1 MEPKHLNPILPEQVV
16 VRWESVRCESLIA
29 GLQKNYCP
37 FKNCSVVMVDDGGEN
52 EIVTSAECH
61 SCHRLFCAQSS
72 HEDAEPKVGMTFN
85 SEDEANRYY
94 KNYARLMGFGVCKIN
109 SKNGDDGKKYITIG
123 CSRARKYKN
132 NSKNLLKPNPTTKTE
147 CKARLS
153 ACVSSDGTVVVSRV
167 NLGHNHDLSPT
178 KARFLRCNKNLE
190 PRIKRRLEL
199 NDQVGINVSRNFRA
213 FVVEANG
220 YDNLTFGEKDCR
232 NYIDKVRRLRLG
244 TGDAQA
250 IQNYFVRKQKQNSQF
265 YYVMDVDDDSHLRN
279 VFWADA
285 RSRIAYEYFG
295 EVITF
300 DTTYLTNKYDMPFA
314 PFVGVNH
321 HGHSLLLGCALLSNE
336 DTQTFTWLFSRW
348 LECMHGRAPNAIITD
363 QDRTMKNAIEAVF
376 PKARHRWCLGH
387 IMKKVPE
394 KLGRHSNYESIK
406 KLLHGAVYDSFSRSD
421 FMERWEKMIKD
432 YELHDNDWLKGLFDE
447 RDRWVP
453 VFLRDTFW
461 AGMSTTQRSESMN
474 SFFDGYVNSKTT
486 LKQFVEQYDNAL
498 RDKIEKESLADFGS
512 FNTEI
517 ACVSIFGFES
527 QFQKAFTNAKFKE
540 FQVEIASMMYCN
552 TFFEKMDGLQS
563 IYSVTETKKV
573 FDKMKDIV
581 FKISFNEEDCQF
593 QCTCLLFEFRGILCR
608 HILSVLKLTGKTD
621 SVPSCYV
628 LSRWRKDIKRKHT
641 LVKCG
646 FDNLAG
652 NTELQRLNKACDAFY
667 EAASV
672 GINTDDDLVTVMNWI
687 NSLKNELSCK
697 ETPPEMN
704 TAPITDQDNSIQE
717 EGTKILDPKV
727 TRGKGQRPPSKRK
740 ASKVDQIVNKKI
752 ATKKTQEGNQKS
764 KNVQSQ
770 NKGSST
776 SSVHVNKNDGFI
788 RSQIIN
794 EIGTQESIQDG
805 QSCFLSGNGIINHL
819 APFNPNQNHIGQVPY
834 YAQIVNRGIGYY
846 ELVQGLVGEDESN
859 AEGGVGSPPLPEETL
874 IGQGAPESAAS
885 IAHQSVPSSDHVS
898 QQVEESSPQ
907 ASPVHPTSF
916 SDEDQTPIASP
927 PLRQSS
933 PAVSHLN
940 TDGKE
945 NPPSNQPP
953 TLVDF
958 MLSDPFFVNMKGAKN
973 PDLDEVE
980 ELRQKAESYR
990 LATLEAY
997 GERDKLL
1004 TQVAAQVTK
1013 LNNLGIEMHDR
1024 ETDLSTCERRVEDK
1038 VDDMQKELEAR
1049 AEAIAASRAAC
1060 VAKDKELA
1068 SLRSELALSN
1078 ESLAAVRTQLEAKAK
1093 AAAEAEIRA
1102 ASEAKTLRARLEV
1115 EAAAEAVEERGRGF
1129 FLAKAQVQYL
1139 YEGIDLS
1146 GMGAFKKVTPESLI
1160 GPDHPTGFDAAYFA
1174 AAANTKRAENVN
1186 AV

>member
-1 MEPKHLNPILPEQVV
+1 MGPLKSEPMAALNVKVGEEANDEHWFSLPEMGVVAATTFQLILITLSVDGSSTFVPIAGAPPTEPLCIVLGHVDKIHWVQVKLAEGHLFPKIV
-16 VRWESVRCESLIA
+16 PLWDRNCESEASEWKEFLKDRMPIVNPPAAEPSMVHLKDTPINDLSSVAEIEVDNWKEGTADQMPIA
-29 GLQKNYCP
+29 NSTVAEPPLVDLNDTSIKDLSSVFAEIETDNWKEGTADQMP
-37 FKNCSVVMVDDGGEN
+37 IANCKFNGCRTTSVEDNVSSREEAEMTTEVNEKDHDDHDEL
-52 EIVTSAECH
+52 EA
-61 SCHRLFCAQSS
+61 S
-72 HEDAEPKVGMTFN
+72 HEDEEPKVGMTFN

-321 HGHSLLLGCALLSNE
+321 HGHSMLLGCALLSNE

-363 QDRTMKNAIEAVF
+363 QDRAMKNAIEAVF
-376 PKARHRWCLGH
+376 PKARHRWCLWH

-527 QFQKAFTNAKFKE
+527 QIQKAFTNAKFKE

-552 TFFEKMDGLQS
+552 TCFEKMDGLQS

-608 HILSVLKLTGKTD
+608 HILSVLKLTGITD

-704 TAPITDQDNSIQE
+704 TTPITDQDNSIQE

-727 TRGKGQRPPSKRK
+727 TRGRGRPPSKRK

-846 ELVQGLVGEDESN
+846 ELVQAQHHIN
-859 AEGGVGSPPLPEETL
+859 N
-874 IGQGAPESAAS
+874 Q
-885 IAHQSVPSSDHVS
+885 PSSSRH
-898 QQVEESSPQ
+898 
-907 ASPVHPTSF
+907 
-916 SDEDQTPIASP
+916 DQP
-927 PLRQSS
+927 
-933 PAVSHLN
+933 
-940 TDGKE
+940 
-945 NPPSNQPP
+945 
-953 TLVDF
+953 
-958 MLSDPFFVNMKGAKN
+958 
-973 PDLDEVE
+973 
-980 ELRQKAESYR
+980 
-990 LATLEAY
+990 
-997 GERDKLL
+997 
-1004 TQVAAQVTK
+1004 
-1013 LNNLGIEMHDR
+1013 
-1024 ETDLSTCERRVEDK
+1024 
-1038 VDDMQKELEAR
+1038 
-1049 AEAIAASRAAC
+1049 
-1060 VAKDKELA
+1060 
-1068 SLRSELALSN
+1068 
-1078 ESLAAVRTQLEAKAK
+1078 
-1093 AAAEAEIRA
+1093 
-1102 ASEAKTLRARLEV
+1102 
-1115 EAAAEAVEERGRGF
+1115 
-1129 FLAKAQVQYL
+1129 
-1139 YEGIDLS
+1139 
-1146 GMGAFKKVTPESLI
+1146 
-1160 GPDHPTGFDAAYFA
+1160 
-1174 AAANTKRAENVN
+1174 
-1186 AV
+1186 